1 MEIRDIREGRS
12 GVRRRFYM
20 EAKEEHHGTPAK
32 MKELEEYK
40 MNYMMSRMKLE
51 EFEKEMTSA
60 RVKLNNIPQGRICNY
75 LLFYDNCNGQKVY
88 KRANRLWK

>member
-1 MEIRDIREGRS
+1 MLKTIYGSQR
-12 GVRRRFYM
+12 
-20 EAKEEHHGTPAK
+20 
-32 MKELEEYK
+32 
-40 MNYMMSRMKLE
+40 E

-88 KRANRLWK
+88 KRANKVVEVAGYGNDRNH